1 VTAIHEPDVA
11 LTDLGLAILGAY
23 FSWRLAIDP
32 ARRALTRSAA
42 VVMGGLASAALWGAI
57 FHAFFPA
64 KTATRAGYLAWVPV
78 ALSIVLV
85 ASTLLGLGLHLLAPK
100 IGEAVRRALVAVYAI
115 GFAVTVVL
123 LDDSFTSIVRFY
135 APALVLVLV
144 AAAVQAFRTRSPGW
158 ALVAAGFALSI
169 AAAVLQQAKVAVHP
183 TYFNHNAVYHVV
195 QGAALVLLYQ
205 GFQRAPSTGVPADAH
220 AR

>member
-23 FSWRLAIDP
+23 FSWRLAIDS
-32 ARRALTRSAA
+32 ARRALTRLAA

-64 KTATRAGYLAWVPV
+64 KTATRAGFLAWALV
-78 ALSIVLV
+78 ALSIVVV
-85 ASTLLGLGLHLLAPK
+85 ASALLGLALWLLAPK
-100 IGEAVRRALVAVYAI
+100 IGAVVRGAVVAVYAI
-115 GFAVTVVL
+115 GFAYTVVM

-135 APALVLVLV
+135 APTLVLVLV
-144 AAAVQAFRTRSPGW
+144 AAAVQAIHTRSEGW

-195 QGAALVLLYQ
+195 QGVALVFLYQ
-205 GFQRAPSTGVPADAH
+205 GFRRAPSSGVPAVGH

>member
-11 LTDLGLAILGAY
+11 FTDLGLAILGAY

-32 ARRALTRSAA
+32 ARSALTRSGA
-42 VVMGGLASAALWGAI
+42 VVMGGLASAALWGAC

-64 KTATRAGYLAWVPV
+64 KTATRAGFLAWVPV
-78 ALSIVLV
+78 ALSIVVV
-85 ASTLLGLGLHLLAPK
+85 ASALLGLGLVLLVPR
-100 IGEAVRRALVAVYAI
+100 IGAAVRSALVAVYAI
-115 GFAVTVVL
+115 GFAVTVVV
-123 LDDSFTSIVRFY
+123 LDASFTSIVRFY
-135 APALVLVLV
+135 APTLVLVLV
-144 AAAVQAFRTRSPGW
+144 AAAVQAFRTRSSGW
-158 ALVAAGFALSI
+158 VLVAAGFALSI
-169 AAAVLQQAKVAVHP
+169 AAAVLQQAKVALHP

-205 GFQRAPSTGVPADAH
+205 GFRRAPTAGAPTDAH

>member
-11 LTDLGLAILGAY
+11 FTDLGLAMLGAY
-23 FSWRLAIDP
+23 FSWRLAKDP
-32 ARRALTRSAA
+32 ARSALTRSGA

-64 KTATRAGYLAWVPV
+64 KTATHAGFLAWVPV

-85 ASTLLGLGLHLLAPK
+85 ASMLLSLGLFLLAPR
-100 IGEAVRRALVAVYAI
+100 IGAAVRSALVAVYAI
-115 GFAVTVVL
+115 GFAVTAVV

-135 APALVLVLV
+135 APTLVLVLV
-144 AAAVQAFRTRSPGW
+144 AAALHAFRARSAGW
-158 ALVAAGFALSI
+158 WLVVAGFALSI

-205 GFQRAPSTGVPADAH
+205 GFRRAPSAAVPAGAH